1 VSVVA
6 GFLQVV
12 AAGGLAAL
20 ATLNLGTCRS
30 AGAQEEPSGN
40 AAHGRQ
46 LYLATGCF
54 ECHGRDGQGGAFN
67 GPAPTLAHTELG
79 FQAFKDQL
87 RQPANDMPAY
97 AVGVMSDQDV
107 ADLLAF
113 VRALPGPRP
122 PGAIAILKD

>member
-1 VSVVA
+1 MARSV
-6 GFLQVV
+6 QRV
-12 AAGGLAAL
+12 AANVAVLVLVGLAA
-20 ATLNLGTCRS
+20 R
-30 AGAQEEPSGN
+30 AGAQTPQEPSGN
-40 AAHGRQ
+40 AAHGRE

-54 ECHGRDGQGGAFN
+54 ECHGRNGQGGAFN

-79 FQAFKDQL
+79 FEAFKDQL

-97 AVGVMSDQDV
+97 AAVVMSDQDV

-122 PGAIAILKD
+122 PNDISILKD

>member
-1 VSVVA
+1 MARLVERVAVSIAVLVLA
-6 GFLQVV
+6 
-12 AAGGLAAL
+12 GLAA
-20 ATLNLGTCRS
+20 R
-30 AGAQEEPSGN
+30 AGAQTQQEPSGN
-40 AAHGRQ
+40 AAHGHE

-79 FQAFKDQL
+79 FEAFKDQL

-97 AVGVMSDQDV
+97 SAVVMSDQDV

-122 PGAIAILKD
+122 PNDIAILKD

>member
-1 VSVVA
+1 MARSV
-6 GFLQVV
+6 QRV
-12 AAGGLAAL
+12 AANVAVLVLVGLAA
-20 ATLNLGTCRS
+20 R
-30 AGAQEEPSGN
+30 AGAQTPQQPSGN
-40 AAHGRQ
+40 AAHGRE

-54 ECHGRDGQGGAFN
+54 ECHGRYGQGGAFN

-79 FQAFKDQL
+79 FEAFRDQL

-97 AVGVMSDQDV
+97 AAVVMSDQDV

-122 PGAIAILKD
+122 PNDIPILKD

>member
-1 VSVVA
+1 MARLV
-6 GFLQVV
+6 QRV
-12 AAGGLAAL
+12 AACVAVLVVVGLAAR
-20 ATLNLGTCRS
+20 G
-30 AGAQEEPSGN
+30 GAQTQQEPSGN
-40 AAHGRQ
+40 AAHGRE

-54 ECHGRDGQGGAFN
+54 ECHGRNGQGGAFN

-79 FQAFKDQL
+79 FEAFKDQL

-97 AVGVMSDQDV
+97 AAVVMSDQDV

-122 PGAIAILKD
+122 PNDIPILKD

>member
-1 VSVVA
+1 MARFVEIAAAGAVA
-6 GFLQVV
+6 ALV
-12 AAGGLAAL
+12 AAGL
-20 ATLNLGTCRS
+20 ATGDS
-30 AGAQEEPSGN
+30 AHAQQTPSGD
-40 AAHGRQ
+40 AAHGRE

-54 ECHGRDGQGGAFN
+54 ECHGRNGQGGAFN

-79 FQAFKDQL
+79 FEAFRDQL

-97 AVGVMSDQDV
+97 AAAVMSDQDV

-122 PGAIAILKD
+122 PSDIAILRD

>member
-1 VSVVA
+1 MSRFVER
-6 GFLQVV
+6 V
-12 AAGGLAAL
+12 AASVAILVLAS
-20 ATLNLGTCRS
+20 LGAR
-30 AGAQEEPSGN
+30 AIAQTQPEPSGN
-40 AAHGRQ
+40 AAHGRE

-54 ECHGRDGQGGAFN
+54 ECHGREGQGGAFN

-79 FQAFKDQL
+79 FEAFKDQL

-97 AVGVMSDQDV
+97 VAVIMSDQDV

-122 PGAIAILKD
+122 PNDIAILKD